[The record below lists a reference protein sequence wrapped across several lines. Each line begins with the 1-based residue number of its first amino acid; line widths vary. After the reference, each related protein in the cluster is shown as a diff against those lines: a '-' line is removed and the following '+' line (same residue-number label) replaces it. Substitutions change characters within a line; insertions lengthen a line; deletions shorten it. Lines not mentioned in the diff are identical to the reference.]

1 MSVYFNGKKVSIA
14 STTKIYGGK
23 YNVTAEDKEDGTQKI
38 IINTT
43 PTNPAIVPTGTID
56 ITENERVDV
65 TKYAFAN
72 VNVSSGTELPEYMS
86 AKNFTFN
93 GSTCTNWVGPSNI
106 TEVVVPKSY
115 SFGPMTA
122 ISMNGAPIN
131 KDAVISTLTSFTK
144 VVFCKSDG
152 TNLHTYTS
160 PTELSGSFLTDFPD
174 DDVVLVSL
182 LVNPFNGNLENK
194 LNAILIA
201 PFIAATSSTAEKI
214 YYTKVEDF
222 TGSFG
227 LLPMSAYFSGEI
239 THQSYIDGNDYN
251 VDSINSRSGFNIDSL
266 ILLNN
271 IKNINIYNS
280 SIKNISIPSTAI
292 DITLT
297 SCDNLININIPEGAQ
312 TIQPIDGGDII
323 SSCHNIEYVTLPST
337 LTNIYDRFIYNCT
350 SIKSYNISSTNQNY
364 LSEDGV
370 LFNKDKTT
378 LVAYPPKNTN
388 TSYVIPDS
396 VTAIYSF
403 SFNWATNLRSI
414 TIPGGISDTN
424 GVFYNCSNLQT
435 VICTG
440 QMFNIGSYTFSDCD
454 SVKVYDFRN
463 CTAVPTL
470 EDVSSLGHATG
481 CKIIIPDSLY
491 DEWII
496 ATNWSSL
503 NVTYVKASEYVE

>member
-23 YNVTAEDKEDGTQKI
+23 YNVTAEDKEDGTQKL

-43 PTNPAIVPTGTID
+43 PINPAIIPTGQLE
-56 ITENERVDV
+56 ITENGAHDV
-65 TKYAFAN
+65 TKYASVN

-93 GSTCTNWVGPSNI
+93 GSTCTGWVGPSNI

-115 SFGPMTA
+115 SFGPMTT

-131 KDAVISTLTSFTK
+131 KDAVISTLTSFVRVT
-144 VVFCKSDG
+144 FCKTDG
-152 TNLHTYTS
+152 SNQVTYTS
-160 PTELSGSFLTDFPD
+160 ASQLSSNFNTDFPD
-174 DDVVLVSL
+174 ADVVLVSL
-182 LVNPFNGNLENK
+182 IDNLFRGDLENK

-222 TGSFG
+222 TSS
-227 LLPMSAYFSGEI
+227 LSVWLSSAYFSGEI

-251 VDSINSRSGFNIDSL
+251 VDSINGRSGFNIDSL

-271 IKNINIYNS
+271 IKNINIFNS

-292 DITLT
+292 DITLA

-312 TIQPIDGGDII
+312 TIQSIDGGDII

-463 CTAVPTL
+463 CTTVPTL
-470 EDVSSLGHATG
+470 ENVSSLGHATG
-481 CKIIIPDSLY
+481 CQIIIPDALY
-491 DEWII
+491 NDWTT

-503 NVTYVKASEYVE
+503 DVTYVKASEYVE

>member
-1 MSVYFNGKKVSIA
+1 MAEIDTSKTVSELEI
-14 STTKIYGGK
+14 
-23 YNVTAEDKEDGTQKI
+23 DG
-38 IINTT
+38 
-43 PTNPAIVPTGTID
+43 
-56 ITENERVDV
+56 
-65 TKYAFAN
+65 
-72 VNVSSGTELPEYMS
+72 VNVSLAGSNPENNIPEYMS

-93 GSTCTNWVGPSNI
+93 GSTCTGWVGPSNI

-115 SFGPMTA
+115 SFGSTTT

-131 KDAVISTLTSFTK
+131 KDAVISTLTSFTE
-144 VVFCKSDG
+144 VVFCKTDG
-152 TNLHTYTS
+152 TNQHTYTS
-160 PTELSGSFLTDFPD
+160 PAALSSSFLTDFPD
-174 DDVVLVSL
+174 DVVLVSL
-182 LVNPFNGNLENK
+182 RVSLFNGNLKNK

-214 YYTKVEDF
+214 YYTNVEDF
-222 TGSFG
+222 TNTLS
-227 LLPMSAYFSGEI
+227 LISSSAYFSGEI

-251 VDSINSRSGFNIDSL
+251 VDSISGRSGFNIDSL

-271 IKNINIYNS
+271 IKNINIYKS

-292 DITLT
+292 DITLI

-323 SSCHNIEYVTLPST
+323 SSCNNIEYVTLPST
-337 LTNIYDRFIYNCT
+337 LTNIYDRFIYNCN

-388 TSYVIPDS
+388 ISYVIPDS

-414 TIPGGISDTN
+414 TIPGGISDTD
-424 GVFYNCSNLQT
+424 GVFFNCSNLQT

-440 QMFNIGSYTFSDCD
+440 QMFNISSFTFSDCD
-454 SVKVYDFRN
+454 SIKVYDFRN
-463 CTAVPTL
+463 CTTVPTL
-470 EDVSSLGHATG
+470 ANVSSLGHATG
-481 CKIIIPDSLY
+481 CQIIIPDALY
-491 DEWII
+491 NDWTT

-503 NVTYVKASEYVE
+503 TGVKFVRSSTV